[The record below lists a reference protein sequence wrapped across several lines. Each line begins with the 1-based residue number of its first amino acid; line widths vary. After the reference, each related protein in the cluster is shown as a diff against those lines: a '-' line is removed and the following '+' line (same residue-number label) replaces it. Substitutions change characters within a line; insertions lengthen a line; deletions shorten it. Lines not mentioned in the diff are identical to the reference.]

1 MNVPRSSALLV
12 RKTRACSGFTLIEL
26 LVVIAI
32 IAVLIALLLPAV
44 QAAREAAR
52 RSQCVNNLKQMG
64 LAIANYEG
72 ANSCLPPTS
81 NAVLMNT
88 GTGNSNDF
96 GMKVRILP
104 YMEQAALYNA
114 FNQSIDYNFIQNG
127 TVSSVYVSTFL
138 CPSDGTQV
146 NRGMSNYAGHDF
158 GDCNYGNNIGTSL
171 SFFSGQ
177 IDGPAYVMGSI
188 AEGGGIGTIGTANG
202 PTVTLAAIIDGTSN
216 TAMHSEWQKGKG
228 TTQDGLFQVYLVSTS
243 FTTTTPA
250 VPTGAVGWDRI
261 LSTVGA
267 TCQASKTVSGL
278 TTKGYSWSDSGCGI
292 GGCYTH
298 LMPPNKKACTYSN
311 LNSGYSANVTYAVA
325 SMIGASSYHPGG
337 VNVGFLDGSVK
348 FIKDS
353 INLQT
358 WGAIA
363 TKAGSEVVD
372 ASSY

>member
-1 MNVPRSSALLV
+1 MNAPPCSAIAPRRSGTI
-12 RKTRACSGFTLIEL
+12 RGFTLIEL

-52 RSQCVNNLKQMG
+52 RSQCVNNLKQLG
-64 LAIANYEG
+64 LAIQNYNDVNG
-72 ANSCLPPTS
+72 SLPPTS
-81 NAVLMNT
+81 NAVAMNT
-88 GTGNSNDF
+88 GTNSANDF

-104 YMEQAALYNA
+104 FMEQSALYNA
-114 FNQSIDYNFIQNG
+114 FNQSIEYNFIQNG
-127 TVSSVYVSTFL
+127 TVSSVAVNTFL

-146 NRGMSNYAGHDF
+146 NRGMSNYSGHDF

-171 SFFSGQ
+171 SFFGGV
-177 IDGPAYVMGSI
+177 IDGPAYVMGSLSVS
-188 AEGGGIGTIGTANG
+188 GIGTIGTSNG
-202 PTVTLAAIIDGTSN
+202 SMVTLASITDGTSN

-228 TTQDGLFQVYLVSTS
+228 TTGDGLWQVYLVSTS

-250 VPTGAVGWDRI
+250 VPAGAVGWQGI

-267 TCQASKTVSGL
+267 TCQSSRTVSGL

-298 LMPPNKKACTYSN
+298 IMPPNKKACTYSN
-311 LNSGYSANVTYAVA
+311 LNSGYSASVGYAVGG
-325 SMIGASSYHPGG
+325 MIGASSYHPGG

-348 FIKDS
+348 FLKDS
-353 INLQT
+353 VSLQT

-363 TKAGSEVVD
+363 TKAGGEVID

>member
-1 MNVPRSSALLV
+1 
-12 RKTRACSGFTLIEL
+12 LIEL

-64 LAIANYEG
+64 IALQNYHDING
-72 ANSCLPPTS
+72 SLPPTS

-104 YMEQAALYNA
+104 YMEQSALYNA

-127 TVSSVYVSTFL
+127 TVSSVSVKTFL

-146 NRGMSNYAGHDF
+146 NRGMSNYSGHDF

-171 SFFSGQ
+171 SFFGGL

-188 AEGGGIGTIGTANG
+188 SEGGGIGTIGTANG
-202 PTVTLAAIIDGTSN
+202 PTLTLASITDGTTN
-216 TAMHSEWQKGKG
+216 TAMHSEWQKGNG
-228 TTQDGLFQVYLVSTS
+228 TTGDGLWQVYLVSTS

-250 VPTGAVGWDRI
+250 IPTGAVGWQAI
-261 LSTVGA
+261 LTTVGA

-353 INLQT
+353 ISLQT
-358 WGAIA
+358 WGALA
-363 TKAGSEVVD
+363 TKAGGEVID

>member
-1 MNVPRSSALLV
+1 MLRPRPL
-12 RKTRACSGFTLIEL
+12 CGFTLIEL

-52 RSQCVNNLKQMG
+52 RSQCVNNLKQLG
-64 LAIANYEG
+64 LAIQNYHDVNG
-72 ANSCLPPTS
+72 CLPPTS

-88 GTGNSNDF
+88 ATGNSNDF

-104 YMEQAALYNA
+104 YLEQSALYNA

-146 NRGMSNYAGHDF
+146 NRGMSQYPGHDF

-171 SFFSGQ
+171 SFYGGL

-188 AEGGGIGTIGTANG
+188 AEGGGIGTIGSANG

-228 TTQDGLFQVYLVSTS
+228 TTGDGLWQVYLVSTT

-250 VPTGAVGWDRI
+250 RPAGAVGWQGV
-261 LSTVGA
+261 LTTVGA

-311 LNSGYSANVTYAVA
+311 LNSGYSANVTYAVG
-325 SMIGASSYHPGG
+325 SMIGASSSHPGG

-353 INLQT
+353 ISLQT

-363 TKAGSEVVD
+363 TKAGGEVISAD
-372 ASSY
+372 SL

>member
-1 MNVPRSSALLV
+1 MRVSFCLARPSRRLRHPLA
-12 RKTRACSGFTLIEL
+12 FTLIEL

-64 LAIANYEG
+64 LAMANYESG
-72 ANSCLPPTS
+72 NGCLPPTS
-81 NAVLMNT
+81 NAVTMNT
-88 GTGNSNDF
+88 ATGNSNDF

-104 YMEQAALYNA
+104 YMEQATLYNS

-127 TVSSVYVSTFL
+127 TVSAVSVNTFL

-146 NRGMSNYAGHDF
+146 NRGMSNYSGHDF
-158 GDCNYGNNIGTSL
+158 GDCSYGNNIGTSL
-171 SFFSGQ
+171 SFFGGT

-188 AEGGGIGTIGTANG
+188 SVSGVGTIGSSNG
-202 PTVTLAAIIDGTSN
+202 GTVTLASITDGTSN

-228 TTQDGLFQVYLVSTS
+228 TSGNGLWQVYVVSTS

-250 VPTGAVGWDRI
+250 MPAGAQGLGAV
-261 LSTVGA
+261 LTTVGA
-267 TCQASKTVSGL
+267 TCQAATTQSGL
-278 TTKGYSWSDSGCGI
+278 NTKGYSWSDSGCGI

-298 LMPPNKKACTYSN
+298 LMAPNKKACTYTN
-311 LNSGYSANVTYAVA
+311 LNAGYSASVAYAVGG
-325 SMIGASSYHPGG
+325 MIGASSYHSGG

-348 FIKDS
+348 FVKDS
-353 INLQT
+353 ISLQT
-358 WGAIA
+358 WGAVA
-363 TKAGSEVVD
+363 TKAGGEVID
-372 ASSY
+372 ASSL